1 MQLSNIIQEIGFR
14 DNRERIMKK
23 LFTKLALAGAMLGL
37 GLSTAQADPLKV
49 GFVYLTNPGDHG
61 WTYQHDRARLAV
73 EKALGNKVK
82 TTFVESVKE
91 GPDSERVIRQLA
103 SSGHELIFNT
113 SFGFMNPT
121 LKAAKK
127 FGNVKFEHA
136 TGYKQAKNVGT
147 YSARF
152 YEGRYIAG
160 VIAGKVS
167 KTNKIGYVASFPIPE
182 VVRGINAFMLGAR
195 SVNPKMSISVVWV
208 NSWYDPGK
216 EGDAAKALIDQ
227 GADIITQHTDSPAP
241 LQVAENRGVKG
252 FGQASDMIKFAP
264 KAQLSAIVN
273 NWGAYYVERTKAMMN
288 GSWKSQDVWYGLK
301 EGMVEM
307 APYTNM
313 SSDAAALAKKTEE
326 AIRSGKLHPFT
337 GPIKDQTGKLVV
349 EAGKIADA
357 GMLLGMNF
365 YVEGVQGSLPK

>member
-1 MQLSNIIQEIGFR
+1 MKSIKSFGF
-14 DNRERIMKK
+14 IF
-23 LFTKLALAGAMLGL
+23 LVAVIL
-37 GLSTAQADPLKV
+37 GLSPTISSVSNAQTKV
-49 GFVYLTNPGDHG
+49 GFVYVGPIGDHG
-61 WTYQHDRARLAV
+61 WTYQHDRARLVV
-73 EKALGNKVK
+73 EKALGSKVK

-103 SSGHELIFNT
+103 SSGHELIFTT

-121 LKAAKK
+121 LKVGKK

-136 TGYKQAKNVGT
+136 TGYKQSKNVGT

-273 NWGAYYVERTKAMMN
+273 NWGAYYVERTNAMMN
-288 GSWKSQDVWYGLK
+288 GSWKSQDVWHGLK
-301 EGMVEM
+301 EGMVQM

-313 SSDAAALAKKTEE
+313 SSDAAALAKKTED
-326 AIRSGKLHPFT
+326 AIRSGALHPFS
-337 GPIKDQTGKLVV
+337 GPIKDQSGKLVV
-349 EAGKIADA
+349 KAGEIAEA

>member
-1 MQLSNIIQEIGFR
+1 ME
-14 DNRERIMKK
+14 
-23 LFTKLALAGAMLGL
+23 
-37 GLSTAQADPLKV
+37 
-49 GFVYLTNPGDHG
+49 
-61 WTYQHDRARLAV
+61 
-73 EKALGNKVK
+73 
-82 TTFVESVKE
+82 
-91 GPDSERVIRQLA
+91 
-103 SSGHELIFNT
+103 
-113 SFGFMNPT
+113 PT
-121 LKAAKK
+121 LKVAKE
-127 FGNVKFEHA
+127 FPNIKFEHM
-136 TGYKQAKNVGT
+136 TGYKRTKNVATGNI
-147 YSARF
+147 RF
-152 YEGRYIAG
+152 YEGRYIQGVVAG
-160 VIAGKVS
+160 LMT

-273 NWGAYYVERTKAMMN
+273 NWGAYYVERTNAMMN
-288 GSWKSQDVWYGLK
+288 GSWKSQDVWHGLK
-301 EGMVEM
+301 EGMVQM

-313 SSDAAALAKKTEE
+313 SSDAAALAKKTED
-326 AIRSGKLHPFT
+326 AIRSGALHPFS
-337 GPIKDQTGKLVV
+337 GPIKDQSGKLVV
-349 EAGKIADA
+349 KAGEIAEA